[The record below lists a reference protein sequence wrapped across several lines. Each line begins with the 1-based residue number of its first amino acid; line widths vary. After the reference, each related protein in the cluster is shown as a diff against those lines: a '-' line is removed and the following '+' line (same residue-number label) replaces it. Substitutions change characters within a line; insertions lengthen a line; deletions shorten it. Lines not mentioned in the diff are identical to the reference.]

1 MGYNFR
7 PYDQK
12 TQYLLPPSIADWVA
26 EDSLARFVNDVVE
39 HLDREGRLDG
49 IYRAYRADGWG
60 AAAFHPQMMVKVLL
74 YAYSQGVTSSR
85 KIAWALE
92 NDVAFRYLAANEQAD
107 FRTIALF
114 RSRHLSVLEGLF
126 VEILRLCKEAGLV
139 KMNRVALDGHKVAA
153 NAALDQNRTLEGLQ
167 TEKEKIKAEV
177 KRMLEAAEQTDRAE
191 DAEFGPDVRGDEL
204 PEGLRTKK
212 ERLERIAA
220 AQKRLQEAEQRARE
234 TQAQKIEQ
242 RVQEEAQTGRKKRG
256 RKPKDPEAAVN
267 KEARANTTDPDRL
280 RRTQSSRRIMKGRH
294 GHMQAYNG
302 QAVVDCE
309 SQVIVAEALTQD
321 ENDVNQLAPMLEQCE
336 KQAGERPKESLQD
349 AGYWSEENA
358 KLETETTQ
366 LFIATTK
373 DWKQRKALREK
384 SVPQEPPPAN
394 ATLKERMEH
403 KLLTDYGRAAYKQ
416 RSATVEPV
424 FGQMTTRHLVRFL
437 LRGVGKVSGEWSLWC
452 TSHNLLKLWRSG
464 FVPGLKR
471 VAAAIGKAITPP
483 KGDALPRAEAVSV
496 G

>member
-1 MGYNFR
+1 M
-7 PYDQK
+7 
-12 TQYLLPPSIADWVA
+12 LPPSIADWVC
-26 EDSLARFVNDVVE
+26 EESLARFVNDVVE
-39 HLDREGRLDG
+39 HLDREGRLKG
-49 IYRAYRADGWG
+49 IYARYRADGWG
-60 AAAFHPQMMVKVLL
+60 ASAFHPKMMVKVLL
-74 YAYSQGVTSSR
+74 YAYSQGITSSR

-92 NDVAFRYLAANEQAD
+92 NDVSFRYLAANEQVD
-107 FRTIALF
+107 FRTINDF

-126 VEILRLCKEAGLV
+126 VEILQLCKEAGLV

-153 NAALDQNRTLEGLQ
+153 NAALDQNRTIEGL
-167 TEKEKIKAEV
+167 EAEREKIRAEV
-177 KRMLEAAEQTDRAE
+177 KRMLEAAEQTDRME
-191 DAEFGPDVRGDEL
+191 DDLLGPDVRGDEL

-220 AQKRLQEAEQRARE
+220 AQKRLQEAERKARE
-234 TQAQKIEQ
+234 TQTQKIEQ
-242 RVQEEAQTGRKKRG
+242 RAQEEAQTGCKKRG

-267 KEARANTTDPDRL
+267 KEAKANMTDPD
-280 RRTQSSRRIMKGRH
+280 SRIMKGRH

-309 SQVIVAEALTQD
+309 SQVIVAQALTQD
-321 ENDVNQLAPMLEQCE
+321 ENDVNQLAPMLKQCE
-336 KQAGERPKESLQD
+336 EQAGERPKESLQD

-384 SVPQEPPPAN
+384 GVPPQPPPDN
-394 ATLKERMEH
+394 ATLKERMEY
-403 KLLTDYGRAAYKQ
+403 KLLTDYGRTAYKQ

-424 FGQMTTRHLVRFL
+424 FGQMTTHGLLRFL
-437 LRGVGKVSGEWSLWC
+437 LRGVGKVRSEWSLWC

-471 VAAAIGKAITPP
+471 VAAAIGKAMTPP
-483 KGDALPRAEAVSV
+483 KGDDRPPAEAVLT

>member
-7 PYDQK
+7 PYDQE

-39 HLDREGRLDG
+39 HLDREGRLDA

-60 AAAFHPQMMVKVLL
+60 ASAFHPKMMVKVLL

-92 NDVAFRYLAANEQAD
+92 NDVSFRYLAANALAD
-107 FRTIALF
+107 FRTINGF

-126 VEILRLCKEAGLV
+126 VEILELCKEAGLV

-153 NAALDQNRTLEGLQ
+153 NAAMDANRTLEGL
-167 TEKEKIKAEV
+167 EGEREKIRAEV
-177 KRMLEAAEQTDRAE
+177 KRMLDAAEQTDRME
-191 DAEFGPDVRGDEL
+191 DERFGLDMHGDEL
-204 PEGLRTKK
+204 PAGLRTKK

-220 AQKRLQEAEQRARE
+220 AQKRLQEAETKARE

-242 RVQEEAQTGRKKRG
+242 RAAEEAQTGRKKRG
-256 RKPKDPEAAVN
+256 RKPKAPEAAVN
-267 KEARANTTDPDRL
+267 KEAKANMTDPD
-280 RRTQSSRRIMKGRH
+280 SRIMKGRH

-302 QAVVDCE
+302 QAVVDCA
-309 SQVIVAEALTQD
+309 SQVIVAQALTQD
-321 ENDVNQLAPMLEQCE
+321 ENDVNQLAPMLAQCE

-384 SVPQEPPPAN
+384 GVPPEPPPDN

-471 VAAAIGKAITPP
+471 AAAAIGKTITPR
-483 KGDALPRAEAVSV
+483 KGDDLPRTEAALT

>member
-7 PYDQK
+7 PYDQE
-12 TQYLLPPSIADWVA
+12 TLYLLPPSIADWVA

-39 HLDREGRLDG
+39 HLDRQGRLDG

-92 NDVAFRYLAANEQAD
+92 NDVAFRYLAANGQAD

-126 VEILRLCKEAGLV
+126 VEILELCKEAGLV

-153 NAALDQNRTLEGLQ
+153 NAALDQNRTLDGLQ
-167 TEKEKIKAEV
+167 GEKEKIEAEV
-177 KRMLEAAEQTDRAE
+177 KRMLEAAEQTDRME
-191 DAEFGPDVRGDEL
+191 DALFGPDVRGDEL

-220 AQKRLQEAEQRARE
+220 AQKRLQEAEKKARE
-234 TQAQKIEQ
+234 TQAEKIEQ
-242 RVQEEAQTGRKKRG
+242 RAQEEAQTGRKKRG
-256 RKPKDPEAAVN
+256 RKPKEPEAAVN
-267 KEARANTTDPDRL
+267 KEAKANLTDPD
-280 RRTQSSRRIMKGRH
+280 SRIMKGRH

-309 SQVIVAEALTQD
+309 SQVIVAQALTQD
-321 ENDVNQLAPMLEQCE
+321 ENDVAQLAPMLEQCE
-336 KQAGERPKESLQD
+336 KQAGERPHEALVD

-358 KLETETTQ
+358 TLETETTQ

-384 SVPQEPPPAN
+384 GVPPEPPPDN

-416 RSATVEPV
+416 RSSTVEPV
-424 FGQMTTRHLVRFL
+424 WGQMAMRGLVRFL
-437 LRGVGKVSGEWSLWC
+437 LRGVGKASGEWSLWC

-471 VAAAIGKAITPP
+471 VAAAIGKAITPS
-483 KGDALPRAEAVSV
+483 KGDGLPPIEAATT

>member
-1 MGYNFR
+1 
-7 PYDQK
+7 
-12 TQYLLPPSIADWVA
+12 
-26 EDSLARFVNDVVE
+26 
-39 HLDREGRLDG
+39 LDREGRLDG

-74 YAYSQGVTSSR
+74 YAYSQGVTGSR

-92 NDVAFRYLAANEQAD
+92 NDVAFRYLAANGQAD

-139 KMNRVALDGHKVAA
+139 KMNRVALD
-153 NAALDQNRTLEGLQ
+153 QNRTLEGL
-167 TEKEKIKAEV
+167 EGEREKIEAEV

-242 RVQEEAQTGRKKRG
+242 RAQEEAQTGRKKRG
-256 RKPKDPEAAVN
+256 RKPKEPEAAVN
-267 KEARANTTDPDRL
+267 KEAKANMTDPDRL
-280 RRTQSSRRIMKGRH
+280 RRAQSSRRIMKGRH

-309 SQVIVAEALTQD
+309 SQVIVAQTLTQD
-321 ENDVNQLAPMLEQCE
+321 ENDVAQLSPMLEQCE
-336 KQAGERPKESLQD
+336 TQAGERP
-349 AGYWSEENA
+349 EEARA
-358 KLETETTQ
+358 KGGRGRASQHLRSVQ
-366 LFIATTK
+366 SSFHR
-373 DWKQRKALREK
+373 RKA
-384 SVPQEPPPAN
+384 
-394 ATLKERMEH
+394 
-403 KLLTDYGRAAYKQ
+403 G
-416 RSATVEPV
+416 
-424 FGQMTTRHLVRFL
+424 
-437 LRGVGKVSGEWSLWC
+437 
-452 TSHNLLKLWRSG
+452 
-464 FVPGLKR
+464 
-471 VAAAIGKAITPP
+471 
-483 KGDALPRAEAVSV
+483 GDAP
-496 G
+496 